1 MTKLAVL
8 TIFPFLLIYAAVGDV
23 RAMRIPNWLNGLIAA
38 AFFPVAFLAGMPLAE
53 MGWHLAAFGVVL
65 AGGLAL
71 FIFGFIGGGDA
82 KMLAAAALWI
92 GWGEPLTMFLILTVV
107 CGGLLAV
114 VMKLWQLIGLE
125 QGVWGRD
132 GALRK
137 ALAHNLELP
146 YGVAIAAG
154 ALLAYPSA
162 ASWWSAI
169 ISA

>member
-1 MTKLAVL
+1 MTQIVVL
-8 TIFPFLLIYAAVGDV
+8 TIFPLLLIYAAIGDV
-23 RAMRIPNWLNGLIAA
+23 RAMRIPNWLNGLMAA

-65 AGGLAL
+65 LAGMAL
-71 FIFGFIGGGDA
+71 FTFGFIGGGDA
-82 KMLAAAALWI
+82 KMLAAAALWV
-92 GWGEPLTMFLILTVV
+92 GWGDALMMFVIITAVG
-107 CGGLLAV
+107 GGLLAI
-114 VMKLWQLIGLE
+114 VMKLWQLASLE

-137 ALAHNLELP
+137 ALSRNLELP

-162 ASWWSAI
+162 ASWWSAV
-169 ISA
+169 ISG